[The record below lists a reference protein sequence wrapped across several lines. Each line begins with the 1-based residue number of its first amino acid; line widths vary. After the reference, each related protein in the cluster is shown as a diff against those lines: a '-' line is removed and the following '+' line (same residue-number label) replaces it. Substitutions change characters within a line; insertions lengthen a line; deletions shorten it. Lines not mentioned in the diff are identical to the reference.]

1 MATTQDKTAALHN
14 QLETAFKL
22 TESLNKST
30 DVIIKQVEE
39 RKIARQ
45 KKNLLA
51 KTENVHEIK
60 EFLREA
66 EITAGKDEQETEAAI
81 GKIEER
87 VEVFEDATDELDLK
101 LLKIQVEAKRR
112 AKEEERALERAC

>member
-1 MATTQDKTAALHN
+1 MATTQDKTADLHN

-30 DVIIKQVEE
+30 DVIIKQGEE

-51 KTENVHEIK
+51 KTEKSMKSKNS
-60 EFLREA
+60 
-66 EITAGKDEQETEAAI
+66 
-81 GKIEER
+81 
-87 VEVFEDATDELDLK
+87 
-101 LLKIQVEAKRR
+101 
-112 AKEEERALERAC
+112 